1 MTNCGIYAIRHR
13 ATGKTYVGRSV
24 DIKNRWALHKKHTEQ
39 GRDRSPL
46 HRAFRKYGYDAFDW
60 IVLVE
65 APAEEQ
71 VALEE
76 SYIKSLGTM
85 VPAGY
90 NVGGAAGGKPS
101 RTLIEL
107 MNPEAREQ
115 CLAEMRQSATRMH
128 TAISERRK
136 DPEYE
141 ATYRATKSEAAKKR
155 WAERKARLASDPV
168 FAAEADEKWKK
179 RAAKAAET
187 IRRRKAEDPEFA
199 AQLYAKMS
207 AAAKAVRARDPRAI
221 AAQAR

>member
-24 DIKNRWALHKKHTEQ
+24 NIKNRWALHKKHTEQ
-39 GRDRSPL
+39 RRDRSPL

-60 IVLVE
+60 IILAE
-65 APAEEQ
+65 APAQEQ

-85 VPAGY
+85 VPAGF
-90 NVGGAAGGKPS
+90 NVGGTAGGKPS
-101 RTLIEL
+101 RAL
-107 MNPEAREQ
+107 MESMDPEAREE
-115 CLAEMRQSATRMH
+115 CLTDLRKSAMKMH
-128 TAISERRK
+128 AAISERRK

-141 ATYRATKSEAAKKR
+141 AAYRAVKSEAAKKR

-187 IRRRKAEDPEFA
+187 IRKRRAEDPEFA
-199 AQLYAKMS
+199 AQLHAKMS
-207 AAAKAVRARDPRAI
+207 AAAKAVRARDPRTV
-221 AAQAR
+221 AARAR